1 MFRKIVSHLPFSPTL
16 IHELGF
22 YAKRLS
28 KEEATRRLGL
38 IFTVLALIVQSFT
51 LFSPPESANA
61 AHASDMVNGGVW
73 NSSQLMSAYD
83 NNTND
88 FKDLMSTIGITRAEL
103 ASASYNTQWLN
114 STSGN
119 YSWGLTPQFG
129 ARSGEGTYSIKSSRG
144 HMRHFYYR
152 PHHLWGSFGFSAFVG
167 HSAKFGWFAIMKN
180 CGNLITP
187 RVPAPPACP
196 PGQVGNYPNC
206 SVPPKKCTVAGKTHL
221 NANDPNCKPD
231 PKCTIPGK
239 THLKAAD
246 PKCKEDPK
254 CTIPGKTTLKAN
266 DPNCKP
272 DPVASCT
279 GLKISPDPTKKH
291 TYQFTASA
299 EVQHGARINGY
310 TFKIYRDGK
319 LVDTLQ
325 SSKDSLAYNQSTP
338 GSYKVILSVRTS
350 VAEKTA
356 PECEKTFTVA
366 PPEKCPVNPQLL
378 KEDPRCQP
386 CPGDPTLWLEDKTC
400 KASFIQLKSAQN
412 LTRHV
417 DATKTTAKAGDR
429 ITYHLRVTNKGL
441 APADYT
447 FKESLSDILDYAT
460 IFDNGGGTLQ
470 DDPNSNN
477 GKAKLLVWPTVS
489 LKPGESQERSFTIK
503 MVDKISPMGTGTSHP
518 GSFDCRMDNT
528 FGNTVSISVDCPVEK
543 KVVEAVATQLPRT
556 GAGDN
561 MLFAGV
567 LLAVVTYFYM
577 RSRQLKKEVRMI
589 RHNFNAGTL

>member
-28 KEEATRRLGL
+28 KEEATRRMGL
-38 IFTVLALIVQSFT
+38 IVTALALVVQSFV
-51 LFSPPESANA
+51 LFNPPESANA
-61 AHASDMVNGGVW
+61 SHPSDMVNGGVW
-73 NSSQLMSAYD
+73 DGNALLRAYD
-83 NNTND
+83 RNTNN
-88 FKDLMSTIGITRAEL
+88 FADLMDTIGITRAEL
-103 ASASYNTQWLN
+103 YKATENQQTLS

-129 ARSGEGTYSIKSSRG
+129 GTRGEGSYMIKSQRTG
-144 HMRHFYYR
+144 GTRTFYYR
-152 PHHLWGSFGFSAFVG
+152 PHHLWGSFTYGAFVG
-167 HSAKFGWFAIMKN
+167 HSAKFGWFAIMKD
-180 CGNLITP
+180 CGNLIAP
-187 RVPAPPACP
+187 RVPAPPTCP
-196 PGQVGNYPNC
+196 PGQVGKYPHC
-206 SVPPKKCTVAGKTHL
+206 SVPPK
-221 NANDPNCKPD
+221 
-231 PKCTIPGK
+231 KCTIPGK
-239 THLKAAD
+239 THLLEKD
-246 PKCKEDPK
+246 PNCKPDPK

-272 DPVASCT
+272 DPVASCK
-279 GLKISPDPTKKH
+279 GLQVSPDTARKH
-291 TYQFTASA
+291 TYQFAASA
-299 EVQHGARINGY
+299 EAKHGARINGY
-310 TFKIYRDGK
+310 TFKVYRDSK
-319 LVDTLQ
+319 LIDTLQ
-325 SSKDSLAYNQSTP
+325 SNKENLTYTQSAP

-400 KASFIQLKSAQN
+400 KASFVQLKSAQN
-412 LTRHV
+412 LTRHI
-417 DATKTTAKAGDR
+417 DAAKTTAKAGDR
-429 ITYHLRVTNKGL
+429 ITYRLRVTNKGL

-447 FKESLSDILDYAT
+447 FKESLSDVLDYAT
-460 IFDNGGGTLQ
+460 VFDNGGGTLQ
-470 DDPNSNN
+470 DDPNSSN
-477 GKAKLLVWPTVS
+477 GKAKLLVWPTVR

-503 MVDKISPMGTGTSHP
+503 VVDKISPMGTGTSHP

-528 FGNTVSISVDCPVEK
+528 FGNTVSINVDCPVEK
-543 KVVEAVATQLPRT
+543 KVVETVAAQLPRT

-561 MLFAGV
+561 MLFAGI

-577 RSRQLKKEVRMI
+577 RSRQLKKEIRII